1 MRISELRNK
10 AKGSRRVSILLT
22 CGLCLVWFHSGNL
35 SWSQES
41 SYPTKPI
48 KIVIPNEPGGVIDL
62 GIRAMTDFLTQEL
75 KVPMV
80 IENRSGAG
88 GMIGAADMLKAK
100 PDGYTLLAAGDGPI
114 ITAPL
119 ASPNPPY
126 DPLKDFLPLCSYGGS
141 PMALGVVSSSPIKTL
156 GELVKGA
163 RDNPGKLTIAITVF
177 GGENHL
183 SFEVFRRAAAINIK
197 IVPYKGT
204 GEGIAALLGK
214 HVDIMALTY
223 IGFLPYV
230 KSGEIRLLVVS
241 SSVPGSSL
249 PNFAEAGYPQAL
261 LPRFNGFFVSAK
273 TPKSIHERLV
283 PVFRRVANNSEL
295 RKKWESIGLVPDYI
309 EPAAFTEVITKKW
322 NTYSLIM
329 EELGLRKKK

>member
-1 MRISELRNK
+1 MSISELRKK
-10 AKGSRRVSILLT
+10 ASGIRGLSILTMSSLFFIWVY
-22 CGLCLVWFHSGNL
+22 GWNL
-35 SWSQES
+35 SWAQDK
-41 SYPTKPI
+41 SYPNKPI

-62 GIRAMTDFLTQEL
+62 GIRAMTDYLTQEL
-75 KVPMV
+75 KVPMI

-88 GMIGAADMLKAK
+88 GMIGAADVLKAK

-141 PMALGVVSSSPIKTL
+141 PMALGVVSSSPFKTL
-156 GELVKGA
+156 GDLVKEA
-163 RDNPGKLTIAITVF
+163 KENPGKLTIAITVF

-183 SFEVFRRAAAINIK
+183 SFEVFRRAAGINIK

-261 LPRFNGFFVSAK
+261 LPRFNGFFASTK
-273 TPKSIHERLV
+273 TPKPIYDRLV
-283 PVFRRVANNSEL
+283 PVFRRVANNPEL
-295 RKKWESIGLVPDYI
+295 CKKWESLGLVPDYV
-309 EPAAFTEVITKKW
+309 EPTEFANVISKKW
-322 NTYSLIM
+322 NTYLIIM